1 MKTINDFRIYLQ
13 SKLVVI
19 RVNMKQRDGEG
30 VDDAL
35 ARGDGLYAEQETI
48 KGVLYLLDGVQ
59 DLSGLQEVVSARLPD
74 AKGTELDE
82 LTTAQRLIAEFEKR
96 EPL

>member
-19 RVNMKQRDGEG
+19 RVNMKQRDGDGDGEG

-48 KGVLYLLDGVQ
+48 KGVLDLLDGVQ
-59 DLSGLQEVVSARLPD
+59 DLDGLQEVVSAGLPD
-74 AKGTELDE
+74 ARGTELGS
-82 LTTAQRLIAEFEKR
+82 IEKTENKAR
-96 EPL
+96 